1 MANLS
6 GPRSQRDQLNVQL
19 ERQQA
24 EARRLQQELT
34 KERKARA
41 SLETA
46 LAQATF
52 CLQDIL
58 QVNWKWVRVGAE
70 GTGHGRN
77 VLGDN
82 WAVRRRPSLLILH
95 CKGPF
100 QVTKELDGVLL

>member
-1 MANLS
+1 MS

-24 EARRLQQELT
+24 EVQRLQQELT

-58 QVNWKWVRVGAE
+58 QVNRKWGKVGAGGSGPWTE
-70 GTGHGRN
+70 RAGR
-77 VLGDN
+77 
-82 WAVRRRPSLLILH
+82 
-95 CKGPF
+95 
-100 QVTKELDGVLL
+100 